1 MQKYF
6 KELETKVKIS
16 YDIANEARARGF
28 DPVSKVEIPLAANL
42 AEKSLGLIST
52 IYPQLS
58 DKNIVLRILELE
70 KQYGALDMA
79 VPFKIAEEIAKEK
92 FCKFENLMQ
101 AIDAGIRVGFA
112 YITLGVVSSP
122 IEGFTELKLGKTKDG
137 KDYFIPYFSGPIRSA
152 GTTASCMV
160 LMLIDYLR
168 ETFGYAKYDP
178 DEKEVKRYITENYD
192 YHERVTNLQ
201 YLPTEEEI
209 EFLAKN
215 LPIQIAGDPT
225 EEKEVS
231 NYKDLPRVESNCIRG
246 GMCLIFSEGLA
257 QKAQK
262 GFRLYNALKSK
273 GFQITGF
280 DFLDD
285 YIKLHKKRE
294 KGSADSSPTY
304 IKDLVA
310 GRPVYSHPSR
320 SGGFRFR
327 YGRSRVSG
335 FSATSVSPM
344 TMAMSNCFL
353 SNGTQLK
360 VEKPTKGCAVTVC
373 DSLDGPIVKLID
385 GSVRRPRNFIEAKK
399 LYPQVTEILY
409 LGDILFSLGDVI
421 NRNYE
426 LLKSPYVEEWW
437 ELELKKEA
445 EKTGEV
451 VAVDR
456 EQVDFDKAT
465 FLSEKF
471 KIPLHPTYIY
481 YWTQIDKAQLNSLME
496 WLKTATLDNVLL
508 FPYDPTSKETFSLG
522 KRCLEILGIEHTIND
537 NRVVLDHIESRA
549 LLANLGIT
557 KENFS
562 DRINEIIEK
571 LKSELDILSI
581 VNLFSKYKIKDKAG
595 TWIGARMGRPEK
607 AKLRKLIGSP
617 HVLFPVGE
625 EGGRLRS
632 FQAAT
637 EEGKIESDFPIYHCE
652 KCQKETIYFICET
665 CGEQTKKLMYC
676 PECMRMVQEVCPVHG
691 GILAGKVK
699 PYMKKRIEI
708 KGYIDSSLK
717 QLRFTQADLPALI
730 KGVRGTTSSEH
741 AIEHLSKGILRAKY
755 GLHVNKDGTIRYDA
769 TELPITHFKQK
780 EVGTSIGRLIE
791 LGYSQDIEGKPLENG
806 EQILELK
813 PHDIILPS
821 CPDSDDE
828 KADTVF
834 MNMTRFID
842 SLLVRFYNL
851 KPFYELKSKDELAGQ
866 LTVCMAPHNC
876 AGVITR
882 IVGFSKVQG
891 ILATP
896 YVHAAVRR
904 DCLGYNSYVTI
915 KDRNGW
921 KIVKIGDFVENL
933 RPEERADN
941 YGTLKK
947 KIDNFSCW
955 SNTGKTGIKEV
966 TKHSPR
972 EMIRLT
978 LEDGREIE
986 LTENHRVYLKGKEE
1000 KEARNLKEG
1009 DRLSI
1014 SYKKEVE
1021 EKDMNELFL
1030 PEIFKGRE
1038 DVMIRNVRA
1047 FLESFEKLDKAS
1059 NYYQRDSFPIK
1070 LVEELLQKDGKSLK
1084 DIPSEAR
1091 ISAKR
1096 DNVLL
1101 PLRVILDKELL
1112 EIFGLY
1118 LAEGYSR
1125 SIKEGKGLNQVYI
1138 ASNEKELR
1146 DFIEKVF
1153 LSHFGLKPTENKE
1166 DRVTFSS
1173 RILYE
1178 LFIDYLGMGS
1188 KAKDKRIP
1196 AVFLD
1201 LKKEK
1206 IASLLRG
1213 YFEGDG
1219 SVSLTDTRVVCDS
1232 VSEGLKHDLNFVL
1245 SRFGIF
1251 TKFYD
1256 YEKEP
1261 GPQVKEFYIKKGRI
1275 IPKFRITKIIIP
1287 SDFVKKFSEI
1297 GFLSER
1303 KSNILKELCKKNPIG
1318 MRIDSDENYAYP
1330 KIRKIEQIGEKESY
1344 CLNVEKEHNFF
1355 ANDILVHNCDG
1366 DEVAVMLLLDVLIN
1380 FSRKFLPAH
1389 RGGTQDAPL
1398 VLNSRINAGEVDDQ
1412 ILDFELGPYPL
1423 ELYELS
1429 EKGEHS
1435 SKIFL
1440 DNVKNRLKAGV
1451 DPFTNVFFTHN
1462 TIDINGGVVNSAYK
1476 AIPTMEEKV
1485 QKQMELAEKIRAV
1498 DVSDVARLVI
1508 ERHFIRDIRGNLRKF
1523 STQEFRCVGCNKKF
1537 RRPPLVGKCTAC
1549 GGKIIFTISEGSIM
1563 KYMAPAL
1570 ALARKYDV
1578 SNYIKQNLELTQ
1590 KYIESIFGRE
1600 TEKQAKVSQWF

>member
-6 KELETKVKIS
+6 KELETKIKIS
-16 YDIANEARARGF
+16 YDIANEARMKGF

-52 IYPQLS
+52 IYPQLN
-58 DKNIVLRILELE
+58 DKAIVNRILELE
-70 KQYGALDMA
+70 KQYGALDTA
-79 VPFKIAEEIAKEK
+79 VSFKIAEEIAKEK
-92 FCKFENLMQ
+92 FCKFEDLMQ

-137 KDYFIPYFSGPIRSA
+137 KDYFIASFSGPIRSA

-168 ETFGYAKYDP
+168 EIFGYAKFDP
-178 DEKEVKRYITENYD
+178 DEKEIKRYVTENYD

-209 EFLAKN
+209 SFLAKN
-215 LPIQIAGDPT
+215 LPIQISGDPT
-225 EEKEVS
+225 EDREVS
-231 NYKDLPRVESNCIRG
+231 NYKDLPRVVTNCIRG

-262 GFRLYNALKSK
+262 GFRLYNGLKDK
-273 GFQITGF
+273 GFQITGW

-294 KGSADSSPTY
+294 KGSTDSSPTY

-327 YGRSRVSG
+327 YGRSRTSG
-335 FSATSVSPM
+335 FSAASISPI
-344 TMAMSNCFL
+344 TMAISNSFL

-373 DSLDGPIVKLID
+373 DSIDGPIVKLLD
-385 GSVRRPRNFIEAKK
+385 DSVVRPKDFAEAKK
-399 LYPQVTEILY
+399 LYPQVKEIIY

-437 ELELKKEA
+437 ELELKREA
-445 EKTGEV
+445 EKTKD
-451 VAVDR
+451 AVSVNR
-456 EQVDFDKAT
+456 NEIDFDRAT

-471 KIPLHPTYIY
+471 KIPLYPKYIY
-481 YWTQIDKAQLNSLME
+481 YWTQITKEQMLSLME
-496 WLKTATLDNVLL
+496 WLKEATLDNILM
-508 FPYDPTSKETFSLG
+508 FPYESDSKEKFSKG
-522 KRCLEILGIEHTIND
+522 KRALELLGIEHFID
-537 NRVVLDHIESRA
+537 NGRVILDQTYTRA
-549 LLANLGIT
+549 FLANLGIT

-571 LKSELDILSI
+571 LKSDLDVLSV
-581 VNLFSKYKIKDKAG
+581 VNIFSKYQIKDKAG
-595 TWIGARMGRPEK
+595 TFIGARMGRPEK

-632 FQAAT
+632 FQEAS
-637 EEGKIESDFPIYHCE
+637 ENGKIESNFPIYYCD
-652 KCQKETIYFICET
+652 KCQKETIYFMCET
-665 CGEQTKKLMYC
+665 CNEPTKKLMYC
-676 PECMRMVQEVCPVHG
+676 PECERMVQEVCPVHG
-691 GILAGKVK
+691 GVLAGKVK
-699 PYMKKRIEI
+699 PYMRKRIDI
-708 KGYIDSSLK
+708 KNYIDASLK
-717 QLRFTQADLPALI
+717 QLDFNRSDLPALI

-741 AIEHLSKGILRAKY
+741 SIENFSKGILRAKF
-755 GLHVNKDGTIRYDA
+755 GLHVNKDGTVRYDA

-780 EVGTSIGRLIE
+780 EVGTSISKLIE
-791 LGYSQDIEGKPLENG
+791 LGYTQDIHGKSLEDPD
-806 EQILELK
+806 QILELK

-834 MNMTRFID
+834 MNLTRFID

-851 KPFYELKSKDELAGQ
+851 KPFYELKSRDDLAGQ

-882 IVGFSKVQG
+882 IVGFSRVQG

-904 DCLGYNSYVTI
+904 DCLGYNSYIPI
-915 KDRNGW
+915 KDKSGW
-921 KIVKIGDFVENL
+921 KITKIGDFVKNFK
-933 RPEERADN
+933 PEEKADN

-947 KIDNFSCW
+947 RVDNFSCW
-955 SNTGKTGIKEV
+955 SNTGKAEIKEV
-966 TKHSPR
+966 TKHSSR
-972 EMIRLT
+972 EMIKLT
-978 LEDGREIE
+978 LEDGKEIE
-986 LTENHRVYLKGKEE
+986 LTESHRVYLKGKEE
-1000 KEARNLKEG
+1000 KRADELKEG
-1009 DRLSI
+1009 DKLSI
-1014 SYKKEVE
+1014 SYKKEIE
-1021 EKDMNELFL
+1021 ERDVNELFL
-1030 PEIFKGRE
+1030 PEIFKDKEHIMLRN
-1038 DVMIRNVRA
+1038 IRT
-1047 FLESFEKLDKAS
+1047 FLESFEKLDKTS

-1070 LVEELLQKDGKSLK
+1070 FVEEFLVRNRKSLE

-1091 ISAKR
+1091 IAAKS
-1096 DNVLL
+1096 DNVLI
-1101 PLRVILDKELL
+1101 PIRINLDKALL
-1112 EIFGLY
+1112 EVFGLY
-1118 LAEGYSR
+1118 IAEGYSR
-1125 SIKEGKGLNQVYI
+1125 SIKSKKGLNQVYI

-1146 DFIEKVF
+1146 DFVKKVF
-1153 LSHFGLKPTENKE
+1153 FSHFGLKPTENKK

-1173 RILYE
+1173 RIIYE
-1178 LFIDYLGMGS
+1178 LFTDCLRMGS
-1188 KAKDKRIP
+1188 KAGDKRIP
-1196 AVFLD
+1196 AIFLD

-1219 SVSLTDTRVVCDS
+1219 SVSLTDTRVTCDN
-1232 VSEGLKHDLNFVL
+1232 VSRGLKYDLSFVL

-1251 TKFYD
+1251 TKFYE

-1261 GPQVKEFYIKKGRI
+1261 GPVVKKFYADRGRN
-1275 IPKFRITKIIIP
+1275 IPKFKITKIIIP
-1287 SDFVKKFSEI
+1287 SDFVKKFWEI

-1303 KSNILKELCKKNPIG
+1303 KNNVLKELCKKNPVG
-1318 MRIDSDENYAYP
+1318 MRIDYDENYAYP
-1330 KIRKIEQIGEKESY
+1330 KIRKIERVGEKESY
-1344 CLNVEKEHNFF
+1344 CFNVEGEHNFF

-1412 ILDFELGPYPL
+1412 ILDFELGLYPL

-1451 DPFTNVFFTHN
+1451 DPFTNIHFTHSSD
-1462 TIDINGGVVNSAYK
+1462 DINGGVVNSAYK
-1476 AIPTMEEKV
+1476 SIPTMAEKV
-1485 QKQMELAEKIRAV
+1485 QKQMDLAEKIRAV
-1498 DVSDVARLVI
+1498 DVADVARLVI

-1523 STQEFRCVGCNKKF
+1523 STQEFRCVSCNKKF
-1537 RRPPLVGKCTAC
+1537 RRPPLVGKCTGC

-1563 KYMAPAL
+1563 KYMEPAL
-1570 ALARKYDV
+1570 QLANKYAV
-1578 SNYIKQNLELTQ
+1578 STYIKQNLELTQ

-1600 TEKQAKVSQWF
+1600 TEKQQKVSQWF